1 MKLAVIA
8 FPSDG
13 GKGGGLSL
21 LAGTVPHV
29 TRRGGSVM
37 WINQLYDSDQ
47 ERVAVLQSAGAVLN
61 QGRRPRRWWLRWL
74 DRLLQRPPQSVQ
86 ELVDFRPDVVIVA
99 VGMHAPEDEESWR
112 LKKTMTDAAK
122 SAGAKIVMQHHYAV
136 AGEWI
141 SNQGPA
147 VEWLEWQRGADRH
160 QFVSQA
166 TREEI
171 EANFGF
177 SMPGEIIR
185 NNYNVPYDGELPWP
199 EEPVLRMA
207 FVGQF
212 RIWQKGL
219 DLLLEAASLLR
230 EMESESWKLTLLGSG
245 EMAPRLRAEI
255 TRRGL
260 GEKVEIERHRIDVHG
275 FWKRHHVLV
284 MPSRAEGLSL
294 ALTEAMLC
302 GRPAIAS
309 MVAGT
314 GELLENGVTGLAC
327 YLDAGDLAQKMRDAI
342 NLHKRGSL
350 QEVGKAA
357 AAKARKLFPPHPE
370 EVFLQQL
377 EDIAGI
383 DSSA

>member
-1 MKLAVIA
+1 MKLAIIA

-13 GKGGGLSL
+13 GRGGGLSL
-21 LAGTVPHV
+21 LASTVPHV
-29 TRRGGSVM
+29 TRRGGGVM
-37 WINQLYDSDQ
+37 WIDQLYDSDQ
-47 ERVAVLQSAGAVLN
+47 ERAAVLQSAGAVLN
-61 QGRRPRRWWLRWL
+61 QARRPRRWWLRWL

-86 ELVDFRPDVVIVA
+86 ELVDFRPDVVLVA

-112 LKKTMTDAAK
+112 LKKCMTDAAK
-122 SAGAKIVMQHHYAV
+122 SVGAKTVIQHQYAV

-141 SNQGPA
+141 SNQGPGA
-147 VEWLEWQRGADRH
+147 EWLEWQHGADWH

-185 NNYNVPYDGELPWP
+185 NNYNVPYDEELQWP
-199 EEPVLRMA
+199 EDSVLRMA

-219 DLLLEAASLLR
+219 DLLLEAASLLSKL
-230 EMESESWKLTLLGSG
+230 ESESWKLTLLGSG
-245 EMAPRLRAEI
+245 EMAPRLSAEI
-255 TRRGL
+255 ARRGL
-260 GEKVEIERHRIDVHG
+260 VEKVEIEGHRTDIHG

-302 GRPAIAS
+302 GRPAVAS

-314 GELLENGVTGLAC
+314 GDLLEDGVTGLAC
-327 YLDAGDLAQKMRDAI
+327 YLDTGDLAQKMREAI
-342 NLHKRGSL
+342 NLHKRGAL
-350 QEVGKAA
+350 QGMGKAA
-357 AAKARKLFPPHPE
+357 AAKARQVFPPHPE

-377 EDIAGI
+377 EEFVAKG
-383 DSSA
+383 